1 MDHNVTVKNT
11 DVDSRCGHKWKKV
24 SVGET
29 SFLR

>member
-11 DVDSRCGHKWKKV
+11 DVDSRCVHQWKKG